1 MISLNNCRNL
11 IRGFNNSNNCNNLCK
26 ILNNKIKKSQPSF
39 SQVGNLRFYSKNEKP
54 INPTKNKNVESNDD
68 ISKFDFKKTEEL
80 VKSSNNKNQQQN
92 EQQQQQQQQNQYQY
106 NGNQDYKDD
115 KPLKSSFKDKLFR
128 NGASFIVWGFFSF
141 GIAVYL
147 ASHDDTEFIIKNI
160 DSTMKKLKT
169 LTDYELLKSK
179 LAELSELS
187 SKNTTLKKLL
197 SNPEYITQLLDIILE
212 YSDLEINNK
221 SAKIIENASEFINDY
236 SIIPKLLEVA
246 ELKYIPSYVKKTLG
260 SAISKIA
267 LKGDDEAR
275 LKLASNGAIEFLD
288 SMMSIKDFKC
298 QLFKSALLAISSTLE
313 NIPTTITSQNEKRKE
328 LVTKYA
334 AEERLVKGN
343 VLELKKRELIQSG
356 YHLYLHTSAGGFVW
370 GCIESIRNKLPLRA
384 ILLNGCKNSII
395 TAALPIIFV
404 GLMTTYTNETIKKLD
419 TTKEKFE
426 FYFAGFYSLFPWY
439 YILPIVEKFSPY
451 WIGGHVLGFMSFF
464 SYLAYSEYDIFKSD
478 TILIEKDRLA
488 LPREVLIENL
498 KKNENKS
505 K

>member
-11 IRGFNNSNNCNNLCK
+11 IRRYNSNNNNNNLCK
-26 ILNNKIKKSQPSF
+26 ILFKQSQTSSF
-39 SQVGNLRFYSKNEKP
+39 SQLNGLRFYSKNQTP
-54 INPTKNKNVESNDD
+54 SSTNPTQKKNIESNDD
-68 ISKFDFKKTEEL
+68 ISKFDSKKTEEL
-80 VKSSNNKNQQQN
+80 IKNNFAQQKQN
-92 EQQQQQQQQNQYQY
+92 QQQQQQQNQQ
-106 NGNQDYKDD
+106 NNESNENQDHNDDD
-115 KPLKSSFKDKLFR
+115 KPPQSFKDKVFR
-128 NGASFIVWGFFSF
+128 NATSFIVWGFFSF

-169 LTDYELLKSK
+169 LKDYELLTSR
-179 LAELSELS
+179 LAEISELS

-197 SNPEYITQLLDIILE
+197 SNPEYINQLLDMILE

-260 SAISKIA
+260 SAISKMA
-267 LKGDDEAR
+267 LKGEDEAR

-288 SMMSIKDFKC
+288 TMMSNKDFKS
-298 QLFKSALLAISSTLE
+298 QLFKSALLAICSTVE
-313 NIPTTITSQNEKRKE
+313 TIPTTITSLNEKRRE

-343 VLELKKRELIQSG
+343 ALELKKRELIQSG

-370 GCIESIRNKLPLRA
+370 GCLESIRNKLPLRA
-384 ILLNGCKNSII
+384 ILMNGCKNSII

-404 GLMTTYTNETIKKLD
+404 GLMTTYTNETLKKLD
-419 TTKEKFE
+419 TTKEKFQ

-439 YILPIVEKFSPY
+439 YILPVVERFSPY

-488 LPREVLIENL
+488 LPREVLIENI

-505 K
+505 NE